1 MNNKQLIYKLIDN
14 KYNDN
19 NFILLIDNLINN
31 YNDFLINGPSN
42 NINNEILTIYNALK
56 YNYKKHKHLI
66 TQISII
72 YNVNYYSK
80 ILLNT
85 NFYKYFTLNNNIY
98 NLTISCGL
106 IDNDNLKILCS
117 SLKNNLNLKVLNLS
131 KNIISDLTP
140 LNNVL
145 NINIIK
151 EIDLSCN
158 RIYNIDILG
167 EYLKNNTSLKILDL
181 NYNQVTDFK
190 NFFESIQN
198 NKTLKRLI
206 ISNNEGIYNYND
218 VNINFVVSNLYEKG
232 LNSINYLNVINK
244 YLQNNNSLQELYIE
258 NPYLIGNYRIKYFFK
273 NWLSQPYVD
282 EDDNQEKYLKEY
294 HYNLSNIF
302 KTLEHN
308 NSLQLLSIDILN
320 NTEYYNLC
328 NLMKINTSI
337 KRLNIADVLNKTAN
351 FNHDFHILFEILK
364 YNDTIQELYINI
376 MKMNKKEIKSL
387 SELLKY
393 SISLKKITIIIN
405 TIPYNDL
412 YSIYKSLEFNKKIEE
427 LTILDNKILSIH
439 KNEWFDLYPLCKTL
453 YFNKSIKKLTLY
465 SNGIKN
471 FNLLIGLYKS
481 NHHLKGL
488 SYRVK
493 SLSMENDDTFINNFD
508 KKIKKSIHFN
518 KKLYNDF

>member
-1 MNNKQLIYKLIDN
+1 MNIKQLIYKLIDN

-19 NFILLIDNLINN
+19 KIDILIDRLIN
-31 YNDFLINGPSN
+31 YPNDLMTEPN
-42 NINNEILTIYNALK
+42 NLELENKILTIYNALK

-72 YNVNYYSK
+72 YNVYYISK

-85 NFYKYFTLNNNIY
+85 NFYKYFSLNNNIN

-140 LNNVL
+140 LNDVL

-158 RIYNIDILG
+158 RIDNIDILG

-181 NYNQVTDFK
+181 NHNLVTDFK

-218 VNINFVVSNLYEKG
+218 VNIYFVTSDLYEEG

-258 NPYLIGNYRIKYFFK
+258 NPYCIGNYRIKYFFK
-273 NWLSQPYVD
+273 NWLSQPVD
-282 EDDNQEKYLKEY
+282 EDVNQEEILNKY
-294 HYNLSNIF
+294 HYDLSNIF

-337 KRLNIADVLNKTAN
+337 KRLHIADVLNKTAN
-351 FNHDFHILFEILK
+351 FNHDFHELFDILK

-376 MKMNKKEIKSL
+376 MNMNKKEIKSL

-405 TIPYNDL
+405 TTPYNDL
-412 YSIYKSLEFNKKIEE
+412 YSIYRSLEFNKKLEE
-427 LTILDNKILSIH
+427 LTILDNKIVSIYQ
-439 KNEWFDLYPLCKTL
+439 NEWFDLYPLCKTL

-471 FNLLIGLYKS
+471 FNLLIDLYKS

-488 SYRVK
+488 SYRDK